1 MKIRSLTESDVPK
14 RGRPKG
20 AVAKI
25 RAVHH
30 LVAQLYA
37 KGMKP
42 TEIAPIVNR
51 TSATVRNWL
60 DSPANA
66 ELVAQYCGAEGE
78 RITSEME
85 YRIALR
91 RKAGTMAMEKLVEML
106 EADEIESEKSLLAIA
121 ADSDD
126 RTGLGR
132 QETKVNLNMDL
143 GARLD
148 RAIERGKKLDE
159 ERGKVIELKSVRRL

>member
-1 MKIRSLTESDVPK
+1 
-14 RGRPKG
+14 
-20 AVAKI
+20 
-25 RAVHH
+25 
-30 LVAQLYA
+30 
-37 KGMKP
+37 
-42 TEIAPIVNR
+42 
-51 TSATVRNWL
+51 
-60 DSPANA
+60 
-66 ELVAQYCGAEGE
+66 
-78 RITSEME
+78 ME

-91 RKAGTMAMEKLVEML
+91 RKAGTMAMEKLVELL

-148 RAIERGKKLDE
+148 RAIERRNKLVED
-159 ERGKVIELKSVRRL
+159 RTNVVELKVRRL

>member
-1 MKIRSLTESDVPK
+1 MKIRSLTEDEVPK

-25 RAVHH
+25 RAHHH

-37 KGMKP
+37 KGLKP

-60 DSPANA
+60 DSPASQ
-66 ELVAQYCGAEGE
+66 ELVAQYTGEIGE
-78 RITSEME
+78 RVSSEME

-148 RAIERGKKLDE
+148 RAIERREKLIE
-159 ERGKVIELKSVRRL
+159 GRTNVVELKVRRL

>member
-1 MKIRSLTESDVPK
+1 MKIRSLTEADVPK

-25 RAVHH
+25 RAHHH

-37 KGMKP
+37 KGLKP

-60 DSPANA
+60 DSPASQ
-66 ELVAQYCGAEGE
+66 ELVAQYTGEIGE
-78 RITSEME
+78 RVSSEME

-148 RAIERGKKLDE
+148 RAIERREKLIE
-159 ERGKVIELKSVRRL
+159 GRANVVELKVRRL

>member
-1 MKIRSLTESDVPK
+1 MKIRSLTEADVPK

-20 AVAKI
+20 AMAKI
-25 RAVHH
+25 RAHHH

-37 KGMKP
+37 KGLKP

-60 DSPANA
+60 DSPASQ
-66 ELVAQYCGAEGE
+66 ELVAQYSAGEHE

-91 RKAGTMAMEKLVEML
+91 RKAGTMAMEKLVEQL
-106 EADEIESEKSLLAIA
+106 EADEIDAPRTLLAIA

-148 RAIERGKKLDE
+148 RAIERREKLIE
-159 ERGKVIELKSVRRL
+159 GRANVIELKVRRL

>member
-1 MKIRSLTESDVPK
+1 
-14 RGRPKG
+14 
-20 AVAKI
+20 VAKI
-25 RAVHH
+25 RAHHH

-37 KGMKP
+37 KGLKP

-60 DSPANA
+60 DSPASQ
-66 ELVAQYCGAEGE
+66 ELVAQYTGEIGE
-78 RITSEME
+78 RVSSEME

-148 RAIERGKKLDE
+148 RAIERREKLIE
-159 ERGKVIELKSVRRL
+159 GRTNVVELKVRRL

>member
-14 RGRPKG
+14 RGRPKR

>member
-1 MKIRSLTESDVPK
+1 MTEEDVPK
-14 RGRPKG
+14 KGRPKG

-51 TSATVRNWL
+51 TSATIRNWI

-66 ELVAQYCGAEGE
+66 DLVARYIEDEHE
-78 RITSEME
+78 RITNEME
-85 YRIALR
+85 YRVQLR
-91 RKAGTMAMEKLVEML
+91 RRTATMALEKLAEQL
-106 EADEIESEKSLLAIA
+106 EADEIEAPKTLLAIA
-121 ADSDD
+121 DAGDD

-148 RAIERGKKLDE
+148 RAIERREKLIE
-159 ERGKVIELKSVRRL
+159 GRTNVVELKVRRL

>member
-1 MKIRSLTESDVPK
+1 MKIRSLTEDEVPK
-14 RGRPKG
+14 KGRPKG

-91 RKAGTMAMEKLVEML
+91 RKTATMALEKLAEQL
-106 EADEIESEKSLLAIA
+106 EADEIDAPRTLLAIA
-121 ADSDD
+121 ADGDD

-148 RAIERGKKLDE
+148 RAIERREKLIE
-159 ERGKVIELKSVRRL
+159 GRTNVVELKAVRRL

>member
-66 ELVAQYCGAEGE
+66 ELVAQYCGGEAE

-148 RAIERGKKLDE
+148 RAIERRNKLVED
-159 ERGKVIELKSVRRL
+159 RTNVVELKVRRL

>member
-1 MKIRSLTESDVPK
+1 MKIRSLTEADVPK
-14 RGRPKG
+14 RGRPRG

-25 RAVHH
+25 RAHHH

-37 KGMKP
+37 KGLKP

-60 DSPANA
+60 DSPASQ
-66 ELVAQYCGAEGE
+66 ELVAQYTGEIGE
-78 RITSEME
+78 RVSSEME

-148 RAIERGKKLDE
+148 RAIERREKLVED
-159 ERGKVIELKSVRRL
+159 RANVVELKVRRL

>member
-1 MKIRSLTESDVPK
+1 MKIRSLTEDDVPK
-14 RGRPKG
+14 KGRPKG
-20 AVAKI
+20 AVAQI

-37 KGMKP
+37 KGLKP

-51 TSATVRNWL
+51 TSATVRNWI

-66 ELVAQYCGAEGE
+66 ELVAQYTGEFSE

-106 EADEIESEKSLLAIA
+106 EGDEIQSEKSLLAIA

-148 RAIERGKKLDE
+148 RAIERREKLIED
-159 ERGKVIELKSVRRL
+159 RGNMIELKVRRL